1 LNLLLT
7 EANRQAQATWN
18 NRACGQR
25 GADDLK
31 MIAEGSFYEEMARRR
46 YSEDDPWVPGVL
58 DFPSMK
64 GKHVLEIGHGMGC
77 DLATAALH
85 GAITHG
91 IDLTPNHHEIAK
103 QNFASLGLTGD
114 FHLGNAAGLPFADQS
129 MDIIYSLGVL
139 HHMDNPRECITEAF
153 RVLKPG
159 GVIIVALYSFW
170 SLQHPWIVVRGLL
183 NQSIFRL
190 GYRNLLST
198 VEAGADGITLRPLVT
213 LYTARTLTR
222 LLDGFENL
230 ETTKHGLAYRRI
242 PFIGPKLSPEAGAF
256 LERYWGWYLVGR
268 ARKPY

>member
-1 LNLLLT
+1 MNLLLT

-25 GADDLK
+25 GGDDLK
-31 MIAEGSFYEEMARRR
+31 MIAEGAFYAEMARRR
-46 YSEDDPWVPGVL
+46 YSEDDPWVPRVL

-77 DLATAALH
+77 DLATAALN

-91 IDLTPNHHEIAK
+91 IDLTPNHHVIAK

-114 FHLGNAAGLPFADQS
+114 FHLGNAGGLPFADRS
-129 MDIIYSLGVL
+129 MDIVYSLGVL
-139 HHMDNPRECITEAF
+139 HHTDNPRECISEAF

-159 GVIIVALYSFW
+159 GVITVALYSFW
-170 SLQHPWIVVRGLL
+170 SRPHLSIVVRGLL
-183 NQSIFRL
+183 NRSLFRL

-198 VEAGADGITLRPLVT
+198 IEAGADGITLRPLVT
-213 LYTARTLTR
+213 LYTGRTFTR

-230 ETTKHGLAYRRI
+230 EITKHGFAQGRI
-242 PFIGPKLSPEAGAF
+242 PFIRRNLSPGASAF
-256 LERYWGWYLVGR
+256 LERHWGWYLVGR